1 MTQADSTRNMDT
13 LRNLLSNGDARALRA
28 VSVLLD
34 MPVADPLNAIRTK
47 YIHTQIIA
55 ALALRSLV
63 RDMGFELD
71 NRIDLS
77 QLIRLCRSSGIIGA
91 REERVLWGINQR
103 GNRAK
108 HELLFRP
115 RLLCFI
121 ITRR

>member
-1 MTQADSTRNMDT
+1 MDT
-13 LRNLLSNGDARALRA
+13 LRNLLSDGDARALRA

-34 MPVADPLNAIRTK
+34 APVSDPLTAIRTQ

-77 QLIRLCRSSGIIGA
+77 QLIRLCRSSGIISA
-91 REERVLWGINQR
+91 REERVLWGMNDR
-103 GNRAK
+103 GNKAK
-108 HELLFRP
+108 HVLLFQP
-115 RLLCFI
+115 RL
-121 ITRR
+121 